1 MKVDS
6 VDETVWRMINRPHD
20 ALQLSNV
27 LSGIE
32 RFASE
37 FNGTLVSET
46 MLLAGLNDNEELI
59 DANARFL
66 QQLPLSCSYLAVP
79 TRPTT
84 DAAVH
89 GPDEAVITR
98 AYAGYAAHLPRVELL
113 IGYEGDAFA
122 ASGDVKADL
131 LSISAVHPLRESAVR
146 GLLKRNGA
154 DWNVVQSLVDRGEL
168 KAVNYAGEV
177 FYARSLPTADHTRP

>member
-1 MKVDS
+1 
-6 VDETVWRMINRPHD
+6 VDEAVWRNINRPHE
-20 ALQLSNV
+20 ALELSKV

-46 MLLAGLNDNEELI
+46 MLLAGINDREELLQ
-59 DANARFL
+59 ANTDFL
-66 QQLPLSCSYLAVP
+66 QRLSLACSYLAVP

-84 DAAVH
+84 DPAAH
-89 GPDEAVITR
+89 APDEAAITR
-98 AYAGYAAHLPRVELL
+98 AYARYAEVLPQVELL

-122 ASGDVKADL
+122 SSGDVKADL

-146 GLLKRNGA
+146 ELLKRNNA
-154 DWNVVQSLVDRGEL
+154 DWDAVQSLVDGGEL
-168 KAVNYAGEV
+168 KQVNYAGEV
-177 FYARSLPTADHTRP
+177 FYARSRINVGHA